1 VTGAA
6 ATPTPFQT
14 IERRDVGLTLR
25 IRPQISEGGTVRM
38 QILQEV
44 SSVQSFTNAAGVITN
59 KRAVESTVL
68 LDDGEII
75 VIGGLIQDSAN
86 DGIQK
91 VPLLGDLPY
100 VGGLFQYRTRD
111 RTKTNLMVFLRPT
124 ILREPQRAEPIF
136 RERYDY
142 IIGEQ
147 ERTRPTPHAALPD
160 IEWPAL
166 PLRGSP
172 ELRSLPGSL

>member
-1 VTGAA
+1 
-6 ATPTPFQT
+6 
-14 IERRDVGLTLR
+14 
-25 IRPQISEGGTVRM
+25 
-38 QILQEV
+38 
-44 SSVQSFTNAAGVITN
+44 
-59 KRAVESTVL
+59 VL

-147 ERTRPTPHAALPD
+147 ERTRPTPHPALPE